1 MAQRPKR
8 NAALTALER
17 IRLSS
22 RRRNSSASTSNTVPA
37 TPPERHH
44 SERPPPMTVPS
55 PPDSPPTEP
64 IQEEIQ
70 ADPDEGETEMDVDT
84 QPQETSRIGRVRF
97 EQTAQETPTQE
108 PASTSKTY
116 IQRRLALMISIP
128 EVDNNTDRLHHIV
141 TEVNTFLK
149 AARKTHAY
157 FRLRRF
163 DDITPPDSKD
173 RKNWRTKMNFDS
185 SADFKEYIQG
195 YYPFTPPRGGQYRF
209 RLNTVLE
216 SSLPVATFLENVT
229 HDWGQKDSRS
239 ISDLK
244 SQRIWDPVKI
254 GYLMRA
260 PRYITY
266 SNELVD
272 ALEKEANVNSTASKV
287 YFGTSWSTIP
297 SPAGGYDKDTSVQA
311 VMIETN
317 KVSQETAVA
326 LLKRWY
332 PLDPNRRSAP
342 PFPGNFRF
350 VMNRDNVRVKGNP
363 VALANLSILMERQ
376 GIFNQDTRG
385 EQTFCIQDL
394 NMPYKGNDSMTVRE
408 KLLQTKVRTLSEEL
422 KGSPLFLAVA
432 TAINNRTSTRSVW
445 FTFHK
450 KVATE
455 AISVVRN
462 LPIFIQTEWQVQPDY
477 ICYAQFL
484 NPSDKWDK
492 KNRVA
497 NNEDTDEIRMAAEV
511 HTLDLK
517 KASPEVSI
525 IESED
530 AESMT
535 SKAQR
540 EMRRMMENDEETVMT
555 ISQRKIVNP
564 RPAAIVINDEASQ
577 GAISGFSGASSKSSM
592 LRAKMRHEFDTKIA
606 EQQEVVKKMQQDKK
620 DQDIQQQELAQ
631 QVAKLQEALAQLT
644 TPSTDTPAMAQ
655 NESME
660 DVFHDPA
667 WDTELNM
674 EADFD
679 TTTADADYADM
690 IANIENRIIKNLDHA
705 PTKEEL
711 VNISIEAQKLA
722 TEFDATTDL
731 AITTPLP
738 ASFSDD
744 SQQSVKMSPSR
755 TKNVS
760 RLRMADSDE
769 SSESDI
775 QMTTSDTSQSLKRI
789 AGTPSDDTDEDTTK
803 FIASASTTPKKKTS
817 TTGGRP
823 PPRNV

>member
-1 MAQRPKR
+1 MAKR
-8 NAALTALER
+8 TTKRHAALSALER
-17 IRLSS
+17 IRESA
-22 RRRNSSASTSNTVPA
+22 RRRNSPATTTTAVPA
-37 TPPERHH
+37 TPEREPTDD
-44 SERPPPMTVPS
+44 SQTAVSS
-55 PPDSPPTEP
+55 PPDPPPTPEP
-64 IQEEIQ
+64 DQNEV
-70 ADPDEGETEMDVDT
+70 DPDEGETEMDDEVQT
-84 QPQETSRIGRVRF
+84 PAVSRIGRVRF
-97 EQTAQETPTQE
+97 EPTASETPTQE
-108 PASTSKTY
+108 PALTSKSYT
-116 IQRRLALMISIP
+116 QRRLALMISIL

-163 DDITPPDSKD
+163 EDITSPDPKY
-173 RKNWRTKMNFDS
+173 RKNWRTKMNYDS
-185 SADFKEYIQG
+185 SADFKDYIQG

-216 SSLPVATFLENVT
+216 SSMQVATFLENVT

-272 ALEKEANVNSTASKV
+272 ALEKDANANSTSSKV

-317 KVSQETAVA
+317 KESQETAVA

-332 PLDPNRRSAP
+332 PLDPNREAAP

-385 EQTFCIQDL
+385 EQSFCIQDL

-408 KLLQTKVRTLSEEL
+408 KLLKTKVRTLGEEL
-422 KGSPLFLAVA
+422 KGSPLFLAIA
-432 TAINNRTSTRSVW
+432 TAVNNRTSMRSVW

-462 LPIFIQTEWQVQPDY
+462 LPIFIQTEWQIQPEY
-477 ICYAQFL
+477 LCYAQFL

-497 NNEDTDEIRMAAEV
+497 NNEDTDEIRMAAEL

-525 IESED
+525 IENED
-530 AESMT
+530 AESMN

-540 EMRRMMENDEETVMT
+540 EMRRMMGNDEETVMS
-555 ISQRKIVNP
+555 ISQRKTINP
-564 RPAAIVINDEASQ
+564 RPAAIIIHDEASQ
-577 GAISGFSGASSKSSM
+577 GAISGFSGASSRSSM
-592 LRAKMRHEFDTKIA
+592 LRAKMRQEFDTKLA
-606 EQQEVVKKMQQDKK
+606 EQQELVKTMQTEKEEQDR
-620 DQDIQQQELAQ
+620 QQQALAQ

-644 TPSTDTPAMAQ
+644 TPLADTPAMPS
-655 NESME
+655 NEPME
-660 DVFHDPA
+660 EVFHDSA
-667 WDTELNM
+667 CDTAIDM
-674 EADFD
+674 DADFD
-679 TTTADADYADM
+679 TTTIDADYADM
-690 IANIENRIIKNLDHA
+690 LAGIENRIIQNLDHA

-711 VNISIEAQKLA
+711 VNISIEAQKIA
-722 TEFDATTDL
+722 TEFDLTTDL

-744 SQQSVKMSPSR
+744 SHQSVKMSPSR

-760 RLRMADSDE
+760 RLRMTDSDE

-775 QMTTSDTSQSLKRI
+775 QMTTSDKSQNLKRI

-803 FIASASTTPKKKTS
+803 FIASASTTPRKKTS